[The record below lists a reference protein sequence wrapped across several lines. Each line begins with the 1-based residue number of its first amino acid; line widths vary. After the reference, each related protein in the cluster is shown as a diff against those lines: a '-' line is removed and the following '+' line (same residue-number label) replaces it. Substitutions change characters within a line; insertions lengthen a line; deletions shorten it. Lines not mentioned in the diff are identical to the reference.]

1 MFSQFL
7 NKMTETQRSKIEEML
22 SANASL
28 IEILSESD
36 VVS

>member
-7 NKMTETQRSKIEEML
+7 NKMTETQRSKIEEL
-22 SANASL
+22 ISAKATL
-28 IEILSESD
+28 TEILCSPD